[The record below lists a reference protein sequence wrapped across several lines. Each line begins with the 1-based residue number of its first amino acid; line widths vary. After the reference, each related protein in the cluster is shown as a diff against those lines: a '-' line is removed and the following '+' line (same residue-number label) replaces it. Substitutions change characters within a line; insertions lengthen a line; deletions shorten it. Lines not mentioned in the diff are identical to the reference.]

1 MENTTELPLRDV
13 AILTRAVE
21 KVFRKL
27 VRLLL
32 GRISLKKLQEIL
44 QTIFV
49 EESEARL
56 RKNEPGKV
64 ISMSELAVLTGF
76 DTRTINK
83 IKADEGYLKPF
94 HTAER
99 FLCEITPE
107 CSVLDVWES
116 HSKYQDASTGKPKV
130 LKLKGP
136 VDSFEALI
144 ADAVSTRGVTAG
156 TFLRRLK
163 SSKSVVVD
171 EEKQEVRMIDEVYT
185 PFDRKDQIAT
195 VSVGMAAV
203 CNLVETIIFNV
214 NAPSREDAK
223 FYQQG
228 CWTHRL
234 RKADRDKLRAAVTEY
249 LRQQDKKAR
258 AVLRPFEQPSFEL
271 NQMTA
276 GISMFYFEEELS
288 ET

>member
-1 MENTTELPLRDV
+1 MENTSEPPLRDV
-13 AILTRAVE
+13 AVLTRAVE

-32 GRISLKKLQEIL
+32 GRMSLKKLQEIL

-56 RKNEPGKV
+56 TKDEPRKI

-83 IKADEGYLKPF
+83 IRANDAYLKPF
-94 HTAER
+94 YMAEG
-99 FLCEITPE
+99 FLREITPE
-107 CSVLDVWES
+107 CSLIDVWES
-116 HSKYQDASTGKPKV
+116 HSKYQDSKTGKPKV
-130 LKLKGP
+130 LKLKGAE
-136 VDSFEALI
+136 DSFEALV

-156 TFLRRLK
+156 SFLRRLK

-171 EEKQEVRMIDEVYT
+171 EEKGEVRMIDDAYT
-185 PFDRKDQIAT
+185 PFDREGQMAT

-214 NAPSREDAK
+214 NAPTPEEAK
-223 FYQQG
+223 LYQRG
-228 CWTHRL
+228 SWTHRL
-234 RKADRDKLRAAVTEY
+234 RKADKEKLRAIVTPFLKE
-249 LRQQDKKAR
+249 QDHRAR
-258 AVLRPFEQPSFEL
+258 DVLRSFEQESFETD
-271 NQMTA
+271 QMTA
-276 GISMFYFEEELS
+276 GISMFYFEEEIP
-288 ET
+288 EK

>member
-13 AILTRAVE
+13 AVLTRAVE

-32 GRISLKKLQEIL
+32 GRISLKKLQEML

-49 EESEARL
+49 EESEAKL
-56 RKNEPGKV
+56 RKEESGKT
-64 ISMSELAVLTGF
+64 ISMSELAVFTGF
-76 DTRTINK
+76 DTRTISK
-83 IKADEGYLKPF
+83 IRADDAYMKPF
-94 HTAER
+94 HTAEG
-99 FLCEITPE
+99 FLREITPE
-107 CSVLDVWES
+107 CSVIDVWES
-116 HSKYQDASTGKPKV
+116 HSKYQDAKTGKPKV

-136 VDSFEALI
+136 EDSFEALV

-156 TFLRRLK
+156 SFLRRLK
-163 SSKSVVVD
+163 SCKSVVVD
-171 EEKQEVRMIDEVYT
+171 EERGEVRMIDHAYT
-185 PFDRKDQIAT
+185 PFDKKGQLAT

-214 NAPSREDAK
+214 NAPTPEEAK
-223 FYQQG
+223 LYQRG

-234 RKADRDKLRAAVTEY
+234 RKADKEKLRAIVSPF
-249 LRQQDKKAR
+249 LKQQDQRAR
-258 AVLRPFEQPSFEL
+258 AVLRSFEQGSFES

-276 GISMFYFEEELS
+276 GISMFYFEEELP
-288 ET
+288 EK